1 MGTQKPVTKFNLKN
15 NLPKEGILGSP
26 IAEHHGKKKEK
37 GKIKKLKLEEKIKEK
52 KFEEKKEVEE
62 KEETKSVTEASEKPI
77 KKVKTGKAK
86 IRSKKYLAVLKNI
99 DRTKKYS
106 LEEAIELVKKTTL
119 SKFDGSVETHI
130 KLINRSGKPEQV
142 RGLLQ
147 YPHPTG
153 KKISVVILDD
163 KTIKEIAESKKTE
176 ADIYLATPAIMPEVV
191 KLAKI
196 LGPKGKM
203 PNPKAGTITDKPEE
217 TAKELKGGKV
227 EFKSDVYGNIHQV
240 IGKVSAD
247 KKALIE
253 NIKTLTASLPSD
265 KIASIILCATMGPGI
280 KVQK

>member
-106 LEEAIELVKKTTL
+106 LEEAPL
-119 SKFDGSVETHI
+119 
-130 KLINRSGKPEQV
+130 
-142 RGLLQ
+142 RGL
-147 YPHPTG
+147 
-153 KKISVVILDD
+153 SIL
-163 KTIKEIAESKKTE
+163 
-176 ADIYLATPAIMPEVV
+176 
-191 KLAKI
+191 
-196 LGPKGKM
+196 
-203 PNPKAGTITDKPEE
+203 
-217 TAKELKGGKV
+217 
-227 EFKSDVYGNIHQV
+227 
-240 IGKVSAD
+240 
-247 KKALIE
+247 
-253 NIKTLTASLPSD
+253 
-265 KIASIILCATMGPGI
+265 
-280 KVQK
+280 